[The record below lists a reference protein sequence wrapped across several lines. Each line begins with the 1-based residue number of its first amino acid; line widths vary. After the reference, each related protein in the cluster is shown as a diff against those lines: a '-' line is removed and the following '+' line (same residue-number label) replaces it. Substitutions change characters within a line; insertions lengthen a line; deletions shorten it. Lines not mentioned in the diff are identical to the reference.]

1 MFVKFISV
9 RFVLSSFKINSS
21 AICDL
26 LKKEIILRCWIDIG
40 DKKFFGPGR
49 AELLE
54 LIGEEGSIS
63 KAAKK
68 MGMSYKKAWDM
79 VERMNTTGSKPY
91 LTVHKGG
98 KKGGGAEL
106 TPIGK
111 KVLAAYRKLTARIDK
126 VVEGDKELLKLI

>member
-1 MFVKFISV
+1 MK
-9 RFVLSSFKINSS
+9 
-21 AICDL
+21 
-26 LKKEIILRCWIDIG
+26 KKEIILRCWIDVG

-79 VERMNTTGSKPY
+79 VDAMNNISQKP
-91 LTVHKGG
+91 LVLSHKGG
-98 KKGGGAEL
+98 ENGGGAEL
-106 TPIGK
+106 TENGK
-111 KVLAAYRKLTARIDK
+111 KIIAKYYA
-126 VVEGDKELLKLI
+126 LLKKLNSIVEKDTEILRLI